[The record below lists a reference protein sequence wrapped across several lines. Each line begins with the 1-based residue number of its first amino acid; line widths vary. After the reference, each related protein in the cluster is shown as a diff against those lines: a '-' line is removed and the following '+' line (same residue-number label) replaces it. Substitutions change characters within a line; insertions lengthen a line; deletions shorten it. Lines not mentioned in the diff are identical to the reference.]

1 MSKRIFRAIWLVAL
15 VVFVAMLIFIMGLMY
30 EYTSNMLMTQ
40 LKAETDLAAHGVE
53 HEGIGYINDLK
64 QRDYRITWIAAD
76 GRVLYDSES
85 DTAEME
91 NHLEREEVS
100 DAIKNGT
107 GTSSRYSTTITTKL
121 LYCAQ
126 SLPDGSV
133 VRLSISQYTALTL
146 FMSLLPP
153 LIIVF
158 GAALVM
164 SLVLARRISKR
175 IIKPLNELD
184 LNNPEVDEEYREITP
199 LINRI
204 NAQQRQ
210 LHRDKLELE
219 KTEQIRREFTA
230 NVSHEL
236 KTPLHTISGYAELIK
251 DGLVSDEDI
260 APFAGKIHTEAFR
273 MTRLVEDIIELTKL
287 DEGAKNMQKT
297 LCDLN
302 VIARNAVESLIPV
315 AAEKDINLCL
325 CGISAPIVAIPHL
338 IYGVVY
344 NLCDNAIKYN
354 NVGGE
359 VNVTVTNGA
368 EHSILT
374 VSDNGIGIPADHQ
387 SRIFERFYR
396 VDKSHS
402 KEVGG
407 TGLGLSIVKHS
418 AMIHNA
424 ELELKSNPGE
434 GTTVTV
440 KFPKS
445 EVR

>member
-1 MSKRIFRAIWLVAL
+1 MSKRIFRAIWMVAL
-15 VVFVAMLIFIMGLMY
+15 AVFVAMLILIMGLMY

-40 LKAETDLAAHGVE
+40 LMAETDLAAHGVE

-76 GRVLYDSES
+76 GKVLYDSRS

-91 NHLEREEVS
+91 NHLERKEVR
-100 DAIKNGT
+100 DAIENGT
-107 GTSSRYSTTITTKL
+107 GTGSRYSTTITTRL

-126 SLPDGSV
+126 RLPDGSV
-133 VRLSISQYTALTL
+133 VRLSISQYSVLTL

-153 LIIVF
+153 MILVF
-158 GAALVM
+158 GAALVL

-184 LNNPEVDEEYREITP
+184 LNDPEVDEEYKEITP
-199 LINRI
+199 LIRRI
-204 NAQQRQ
+204 RAQQHE
-210 LHRDKLELE
+210 LHRDQLELE
-219 KTEQIRREFTA
+219 KAEQIRREFTA

-236 KTPLHTISGYAELIK
+236 KTPLHAISGYAELIK
-251 DGLVSDEDI
+251 NGLVSYEDI
-260 APFAGKIHTEAFR
+260 EPFAGKIYSEAYR
-273 MTRLVEDIIELTKL
+273 MTRLVEDIIELTRL

-315 AAEKDINLCL
+315 AQEKSVDLCL
-325 CGISAPIVAIPHL
+325 CGASVPMIAVPQL
-338 IYGVVY
+338 IYGIVY

-354 NVGGE
+354 NKNGR
-359 VNVTVTNGA
+359 VTVTVSADADYN
-368 EHSILT
+368 ILS
-374 VSDNGIGIPADHQ
+374 VADNGIGIPEDQQA
-387 SRIFERFYR
+387 RIFERFYR

-424 ELELKSNPGE
+424 KLCLHSIPGR

-440 KFPKS
+440 SFPKTRS
-445 EVR
+445 L